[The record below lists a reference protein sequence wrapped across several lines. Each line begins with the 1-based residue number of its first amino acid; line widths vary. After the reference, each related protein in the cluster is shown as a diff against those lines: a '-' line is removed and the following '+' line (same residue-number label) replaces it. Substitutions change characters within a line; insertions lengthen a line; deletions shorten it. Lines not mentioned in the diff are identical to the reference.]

1 MTMTIV
7 RYGFLNENF
16 RSSLCGECACDKF
29 AEHRRQVNHDDGV
42 MVIVVMIVVMLVIV
56 MIVVIVVMVIVH
68 L

>member
-1 MTMTIV
+1 MIMTIG

-42 MVIVVMIVVMLVIV
+42 AVMMIVVMV
-56 MIVVIVVMVIVH
+56 MNGMEWNIFH
-68 L
+68 